1 MITHLHAKNFKSWR
15 DTEEMRLAP
24 LTGLF
29 GANSSGKT
37 GILQM
42 LLLLK
47 QTVESTDRSR
57 VLHLGDQRT
66 YVDLGTIYDVVHQH
80 TLPEAMYFSVGWK
93 PLKPLRILNSQ
104 RTKGTTLF
112 RIEALSFEADIA
124 VAEDMIAVSRFTYNF
139 TDRGQESKFGMQ
151 RQEEQNDYELIVQGY
166 DMKRTPGRPW
176 PLPAPVKCYGFPD
189 RVNADYQNAGFL
201 SSLALAF
208 EELMHG
214 VYYLGPLRAYP
225 GRTYGWSGEQPQD
238 VGRRGEDSVAALLA
252 ARKRGTLIGRGRGR
266 GRQTLE
272 ERVAQW
278 LKDLDL
284 IHSFEVSQVA
294 PKRKEYEVTVRTM
307 AQAPEVSLLDVGF
320 GVSQVL
326 PVLTLCYYAPE
337 GSTIILEQ
345 PEIHL
350 HPSVQAGLAD
360 VFVDAIKRRK
370 VQIIV
375 ESHSEHLLRRL
386 QRRIAEEKLLAEHTA
401 LYFTTFRNGESHL
414 NPLALDLFGNIT
426 NWPQDFFGD
435 ETDDMMAM
443 AKAEMQRRQHQEPT
457 A

>member
-15 DTEEMRLAP
+15 DTGEMRLAP

-29 GANSSGKT
+29 GPNSSGKT

-47 QTVESTDRSR
+47 QTAESTDRSR

-66 YVDLGTIYDVVHQH
+66 YADLGTIYDVVHQH
-80 TLPEAMYFSVGWK
+80 ALPEAMYFSVGWK
-93 PLKPLRILNSQ
+93 PFEPLHILNPQ
-104 RTKGTTLF
+104 EAKGTILF
-112 RIEALSFEADIA
+112 RIEALNFEADIA

-139 TDRGQESKFGMQ
+139 TDRGQENKFGMQ

-208 EELMHG
+208 EELMHRI
-214 VYYLGPLRAYP
+214 YYLGPLRAYP
-225 GRTYGWSGEQPQD
+225 YRTYGWSGEQPQD
-238 VGRRGEDSVAALLA
+238 VGRQGDDTVAALLA
-252 ARKRGTLIGRGRGR
+252 ARKRGTPISRGAGRK
-266 GRQTLE
+266 RQALE

-278 LKDLDL
+278 LKDLGV
-284 IHSFEVSQVA
+284 IHSFKVRQVA
-294 PKRKEYEVTVRTM
+294 PGRKEYEVKVRTT
-307 AQAPEVSLLDVGF
+307 AQAAEVSLLDVGF

-326 PVLTLCYYAPE
+326 PVLTLCYYAPK

-360 VFVDAIKRRK
+360 VFVDAIKWRE

-386 QRRIAEEKLLAEHTA
+386 QRRIAEEKLLAENTA
-401 LYFTTFRNGESHL
+401 LYFTTFSNSESHL
-414 NPLALDLFGNIT
+414 SPLALDLFGNIT
-426 NWPQDFFGD
+426 NWPQGFFGD
-435 ETDDMMAM
+435 AMGDMVAM
-443 AKAEMQRRQHQEPT
+443 TEAEMRRRQEPVE
-457 A
+457 